1 MLPLPGLGFSIA
13 GGIGN
18 QHIPGDNSIYIT
30 KIIEGGAAQKD
41 GRLQIGDRLLAVS
54 SQRRFLYGLR
64 WAVPEVRGL
73 AERGPWL
80 ESMSSCYT
88 WFWYHPELRPNPPA
102 G

>member
-54 SQRRFLYGLR
+54 SQRRFPYGLR
-64 WAVPEVRGL
+64 WAMPQRSGASQREVPG
-73 AERGPWL
+73 
-80 ESMSSCYT
+80 
-88 WFWYHPELRPNPPA
+88 
-102 G
+102 